1 VSDERPDENTESS
14 GEKYP
19 AQCPSCHQRTGKP
32 KSVATV
38 AGKRN
43 VIRLE
48 MLCAKCAHGWTEDKI
63 DEKPEL

>member
-1 VSDERPDENTESS
+1 MSERPDEQSER
-14 GEKYP
+14 GREKYP
-19 AQCPSCHQRTGKP
+19 AQCPSCHQRAGKP

-48 MLCAKCAHGWTEDKI
+48 MLCGHCAHGWTEDKI